1 MHVCMLTSEWHM
13 VSLPK
18 PFQIYGCAD
27 SGFLPHRYSIEQEG
41 SCPNTLCQSCR
52 SLSYTAIKRNVMDS
66 LSMQISSRCVWQI
79 IEIGRVVNFWYIC
92 ALCDG
97 NSLHL
102 TGRAV
107 RLERS
112 FHSLCRFRCVDYES
126 ITTWLCHTSSCLHH
140 HMDSFSAIRTKTL
153 SS

>member
-1 MHVCMLTSEWHM
+1 MHVNQRVTH
-13 VSLPK
+13 
-18 PFQIYGCAD
+18 
-27 SGFLPHRYSIEQEG
+27 GFSSKTLSDIRMCRQWFPSSSIFYRAG
-41 SCPNTLCQSCR
+41 RVMSNTLCQSCR

-140 HMDSFSAIRTKTL
+140 HMDVLIFSYTY
-153 SS
+153 